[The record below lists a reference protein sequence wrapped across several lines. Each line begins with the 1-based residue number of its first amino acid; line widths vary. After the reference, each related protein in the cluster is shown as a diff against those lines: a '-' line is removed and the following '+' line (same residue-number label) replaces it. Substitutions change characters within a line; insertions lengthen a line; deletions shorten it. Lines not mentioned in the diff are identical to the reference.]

1 MWWSKV
7 TSSHANSHQQMIILK
22 GVILADFL
30 LRNPILGLHYIIKLS
45 STKNWE
51 NWSTQQKSLTRHSQ
65 KKKSFVH
72 TIKVHSDWT
81 RSRWKNNFVELLWSR
96 IWIFTRYLRRDF
108 FDVLFCLKIIIFFKF
123 FPNDSTLQHLFVNK
137 TQEKIWKHMGIV
149 DSFLGVIQIF

>member
-30 LRNPILGLHYIIKLS
+30 LRIPILGLHYIIKLS

-108 FDVLFCLKIIIFFKF
+108 FDVLFCLKIINFFKF